1 MKKFIIFLCIAPLL
15 FLMYGCHGKNSLKQD
30 QFSEAEKGRK
40 THFSKENTDSEKEKP
55 IKIQVRTG
63 ELVIVYTL
71 NNSQAAK
78 DLYAQLPLTL
88 EVQNFGSNEKI
99 FYPPK
104 ELDISNT
111 PLANAEKGSLC
122 YYAPWADVVLF
133 YGQFQANSD
142 LYTLGEVVS
151 GEEDIQKLSGSITV
165 TAID

>member
-15 FLMYGCHGKNSLKQD
+15 FLMYGCHGKNSLKQE

-40 THFSKENTDSEKEKP
+40 THFSKENTDSEKE
-55 IKIQVRTG
+55 
-63 ELVIVYTL
+63 